1 MKPKLLLTIC
11 LLLITSQ
18 VFAKEVTFY
27 VCESEAEA
35 KLCNSCKKN
44 GWKIGIKANEN
55 KNIVLLQTIDD
66 SGEVIQTRYLQTVK
80 DENKWIAENTKFA
93 YRRDVVKNLDLFDE
107 NNWEY
112 LYNSRIIHASP
123 YNVKQMSKRK
133 ISMVNGKYRSSWID
147 QSQLSS
153 PQFYCGK

>member
-133 ISMVNGKYRSSWID
+133 ISMVNGKYYESLNDHLFGQIYR
-147 QSQLSS
+147 
-153 PQFYCGK
+153 CGK